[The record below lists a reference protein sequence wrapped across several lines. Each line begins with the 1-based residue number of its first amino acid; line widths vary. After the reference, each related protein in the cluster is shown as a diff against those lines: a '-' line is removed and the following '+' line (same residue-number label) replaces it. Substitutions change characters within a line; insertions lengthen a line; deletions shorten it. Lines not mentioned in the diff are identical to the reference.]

1 MDVKEAVAT
10 AKKYLADVFAQEGI
24 SNLGLEEVEFDD
36 QLREWRVTLGFLRS
50 WDSNNPL
57 ANVIGLRSN
66 LPRSYKVVHI
76 PENTTRVPS
85 IKNREGTE

>member
-36 QLREWRVTLGFLRS
+36 QLREWRVTLGFSRS

-57 ANVIGLRSN
+57 ANVMGLRSN

-76 PENTTRVPS
+76 PENTTVFR
-85 IKNREGTE
+85 R